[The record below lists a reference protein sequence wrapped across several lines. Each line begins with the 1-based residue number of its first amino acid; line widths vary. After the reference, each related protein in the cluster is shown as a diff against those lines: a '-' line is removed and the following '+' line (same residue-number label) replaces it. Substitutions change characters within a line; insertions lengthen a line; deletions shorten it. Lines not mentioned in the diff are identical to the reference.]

1 MATDH
6 RLFTKKRLLSL
17 AAALLLISVVLVGAG
32 FLLIPRPTTRW
43 AFQPGN
49 LSLGVFSPI
58 ESNGLVYAFQ
68 PSGPDDVY
76 AFDAHSGQVR
86 WTASIP
92 GAILD
97 DPQVAVANGFV
108 YVLSDDLGHEQST
121 LYALSAASGRAQWSH
136 SQQTLSG
143 SPTIANGSVYLHSN
157 NGAVYALDARSG
169 HQLWSAPVAAD
180 FGFIP
185 PVVANHMIYI
195 TSQNQAQTASIL
207 VALDAVSGRQEW
219 VAAGETLIDQ
229 LTAANGLVYLAGD
242 NDDKQV
248 WAVDALSGKTIW
260 SAQLP
265 GPPDTHFMTSLQVVN
280 GVVYI
285 DDGGIYLGS
294 DTSPGTLY
302 TLEARTGQRLWTTPT
317 ITAEPTIANGEVYVY
332 PGNGNLSGL
341 DARSG
346 RKLWSHPA
354 TPFHDRNPVG
364 SEPEPIVESGIVYLR
379 TTQGNNDTL
388 YALNATS
395 GSKQW
400 SYQLSDSFSALPAVA
415 QGIVYAPLDGALKAI
430 QPPGGPPGF
439 AW

>member
-43 AFQPGN
+43 SFQPGN

-58 ESNGLVYAFQ
+58 VSNGLVYAFQ

-108 YVLSDDLGHEQST
+108 YVLSDDLQHEQST
-121 LYALSAASGRAQWSH
+121 LYALSAASGRTQWSH

-157 NGAVYALDARSG
+157 NGTVYALDARSG

-185 PVVANHMIYI
+185 PVVANHMLYI
-195 TSQNQAQTASIL
+195 TSQNQAQRADTL
-207 VALDAVSGRQEW
+207 VALDAASGRQEW
-219 VAAGETLIDQ
+219 VAAGGITVIDQ
-229 LTAANGLVYLAGD
+229 LSAANGLVYLTGD
-242 NDDKQV
+242 NDNKQV
-248 WAVDALSGKTIW
+248 WALDALSGKTTW
-260 SAQLP
+260 SAQFP
-265 GPPDTHFMTSLQVVN
+265 GPPDTHFITSLQVVN
-280 GVVYI
+280 GVAYI
-285 DDGGIYLGS
+285 DDGGHYLGGG
-294 DTSPGTLY
+294 TSPGTLY
-302 TLEARTGQRLWTTPT
+302 ALDARTGQRLWTTTT

-332 PGNGNLSGL
+332 TGNGNLSAQ

-346 RKLWSHPA
+346 RKLWSHSA
-354 TPFHDRNPVG
+354 TPFDDRSIP
-364 SEPEPIVESGIVYLR
+364 SEPEPIVESGSVYIR

-388 YALNATS
+388 YALNAAS
-395 GSKQW
+395 GSTQW

-415 QGIVYAPLDGALKAI
+415 QGIVYAPLDGPLEAI